1 MSDVGL
7 NSDVTRL
14 TDAELDA
21 LRDACYAKVNAIAE
35 EHLRRDALPF
45 VWSNEVRLVRGIR
58 AALKKPDPV
67 GAEGTPPVFAEPA
80 SAVDAYIPGDK
91 VTVDGRVF
99 VAVGPGAVVS
109 APGVKDPIRG
119 ELWRE
124 GADTSGSVD
133 AANSAAAGASE
144 GGSNGR

>member
-67 GAEGTPPVFAEPA
+67 GAEGTPPEFAEPA

-99 VAVGPGAVVS
+99 VAVGPGAVAS

-124 GADTSGSVD
+124 GAAVTTGP
-133 AANSAAAGASE
+133 AAGESSE